1 MFLLVLKAPTNLSP
15 ATAPFSSPYNYSREK
30 IKSSKRDL
38 GRVVGATSQP
48 PESCRNLFEG
58 PPNIFGFQKLFIR
71 GLKDSSN
78 ERWRRPT
85 LRARNFQRNYEDE
98 KKIKSDFF
106 FFKCRIQFLEKSRK
120 FSGLSWNLDGIF
132 FQFYFQSNF
141 LNSGSLSS
149 TVSLAPQEK
158 S

>member
-1 MFLLVLKAPTNLSP
+1 MFLLVLTAPTNLSP

-78 ERWRRPT
+78 ERRRRPT
-85 LRARNFQRNYEDE
+85 LRATNFQRNYEDE

-106 FFKCRIQFLEKSRK
+106 SSSVGSSFSKSPENFRVSAETLMEFFF
-120 FSGLSWNLDGIF
+120 
-132 FQFYFQSNF
+132 NF
-141 LNSGSLSS
+141 ISS
-149 TVSLAPQEK
+149 QTF
-158 S
+158 